1 MPDFSRVIRLAYQR
15 ILGREPD
22 PGGLAAY
29 NELMNG
35 GTSEAAMRE
44 SLLRSPEYTE
54 KNPGGAARARV
65 KAGRRPSGRRPAGA
79 RKKVKS
85 RKAR

>member
-1 MPDFSRVIRLAYQR
+1 MPDFSRVIRLAYLR
-15 ILGREPD
+15 ILNREPD
-22 PGGLAAY
+22 SGGLAHY
-29 NELMNG
+29 DGLMNG
-35 GTSEAAMRE
+35 GTTEAAMRE
-44 SLLRSPEYTE
+44 ALLRSPEYAE

-65 KAGRRPSGRRPAGA
+65 KPGRRPSGRPAGA